1 MNYLRLAIAIL
12 LAAFVQCSYADSI
25 PTFHITEATIHMSPN
40 DGSGDNV
47 SFMFTGPGVNIVG
60 IGSMACFDWC
70 SGPISDPNIAGT
82 SQIFLTGF
90 GIATIGGTN
99 YDPMTLTFDSI
110 FDASGGLNT
119 STAGSAGEGDSFIQF
134 RMTAPTNRGWS
145 LSFAPIVD
153 QDGNP
158 AFVFTRLVHRQ
169 CASADP

>member
-12 LAAFVQCSYADSI
+12 LAAFAQCVYADSI

-90 GIATIGGTN
+90 GIATIGGTS
-99 YDPMTLTFDSI
+99 YDPMTLTLIPF
-110 FDASGGLNT
+110 LT
-119 STAGSAGEGDSFIQF
+119 
-134 RMTAPTNRGWS
+134 
-145 LSFAPIVD
+145 L
-153 QDGNP
+153 P
-158 AFVFTRLVHRQ
+158 A
-169 CASADP
+169 A